1 MESEETELTVLFA
14 GPLDHTLFAE
24 ADVLGYSADIAI
36 GNRPARLEL
45 PRARHTCSHSLA
57 LQPPN
62 SAPDSLGL
70 YLEGKYWGLTRERG
84 TEVELEAVRIAV
96 PIRARLGF
104 PLAENQIGGD
114 TVRRLLE
121 AVLEWYDS
129 LIHWIWVVTAQS
141 LDPTNP
147 DPKVVNR
154 RSRNIVLAARAGDV
168 MSFPTSGEA
177 SMTIVVDLGSP
188 KSERL
193 VNRRVLDYIVPR
205 VGNGTPPLMWEL
217 LASARMA
224 ARRGD
229 VRRALI
235 DAGTAAESALSVLA
249 PPAPKAR
256 PTLGTQ
262 VKDAPKKGIVLPSDT
277 WTVLVEPRNHAI
289 HRGQWSPGGV
299 DRALEI
305 AEDIVALADP
315 AMPRASFLPHKFR
328 PQRNDIKIIR
338 PPHQ

>member
-1 MESEETELTVLFA
+1 V
-14 GPLDHTLFAE
+14 
-24 ADVLGYSADIAI
+24 
-36 GNRPARLEL
+36 N
-45 PRARHTCSHSLA
+45 LA

-70 YLEGKYWGLTRERG
+70 YLEDKCWGRTRERE
-84 TEVELEAVRIAV
+84 TAVEIEAVLIVV
-96 PIRARLGF
+96 PIWAKLGF
-104 PLAENQIGGD
+104 PLAEHQIGGD
-114 TVRRLLE
+114 AVRRLLE
-121 AVLEWYDS
+121 DVLEWYDS

-154 RSRNIVLAARAGDV
+154 RSRNIVLAARVGDV

-177 SMTIVVDLGSP
+177 SMTIVLDLGSP

-205 VGNGTPPLMWEL
+205 VGNRTPALMWEL

-229 VRRALI
+229 VWRALI
-235 DAGTAAESALSVLA
+235 DAGTAAEAALSVLA
-249 PPAPKAR
+249 PPKPGAR
-256 PTLGTQ
+256 STLGGQ
-262 VKDAPKKGIVLPSDT
+262 VNDALKKGIVLPSDT
-277 WTVLVEPRNHAI
+277 KTALVDLRNDAI
-289 HRGQWSPGGV
+289 HRRQWSPGGA

-315 AMPRASFLPHKFR
+315 AMPRASSLPHTFR

-338 PPHQ
+338 PPH